1 MQSSAFLPCP
11 SPPSP
16 GMQSS
21 TFLPCPCMHA
31 QVTTLLSK
39 IKENQGEAVAPE
51 QLQQL
56 KARVDEC
63 AEGLKST
70 KAVSTCCTAHSRQ

>member
-1 MQSSAFLPCP
+1 
-11 SPPSP
+11 
-16 GMQSS
+16 
-21 TFLPCPCMHA
+21 MHA